1 MQEAEK
7 MSKELNFDGITQGLM
22 DYESVGSAKGNAKK
36 KKVAKKVA
44 KKKTSD
50 LPVIG
55 ISTNDDSNIKAPSK
69 KGKQGK
75 VAKKADGNSIDD
87 DFELF
92 ENGKKLQDAEMM
104 KDLNE

>member
-7 MSKELNFDGITQGLM
+7 MSKELNFDGITQGVM
-22 DYESVGSAKGNAKK
+22 DYQSVGSAKGTAKK
-36 KKVAKKVA
+36 KKAAKKA
-44 KKKTSD
+44 SKQKISD

-55 ISTNDDSNIKAPSK
+55 ISTEDDSTIAAPSK
-69 KGKQGK
+69 KGKKGK
-75 VAKKADGNSIDD
+75 VSKKAGGSSVDD

-92 ENGKKLQDAEMM
+92 ENGKNLEDGEMM